1 MNKKD
6 IERKDWVL
14 LTLATEEEQTFTP
27 IQLQKSVFLIGKEL
41 DINKNFFDFE
51 PYNYG
56 PFDVDVYRDAEELQK
71 DNLVYITYP
80 EHLRW
85 NVYSITQKGIERAK
99 EIAEKLDINEESA
112 INNQVNWVLE
122 KNFRELVNSIYKEY
136 PKFAENSILRG

>member
-51 PYNYG
+51 PYDYG